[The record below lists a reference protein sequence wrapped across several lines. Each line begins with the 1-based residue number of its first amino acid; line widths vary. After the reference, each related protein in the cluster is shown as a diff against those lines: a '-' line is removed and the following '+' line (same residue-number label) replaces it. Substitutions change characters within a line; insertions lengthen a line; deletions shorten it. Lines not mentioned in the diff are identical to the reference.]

1 MSAMSAPANPDP
13 PEWQAR
19 LAALRA
25 EMAADAAAL
34 DAGDAKAGMLKIV
47 DSSLAVAERALA
59 NAYRAESAEFKAQE
73 AKKEAHGVN
82 KLLKKYWGVEATD
95 EEVGRLLAR
104 MDELNGRD
112 SDDDTPAGDQ

>member
-1 MSAMSAPANPDP
+1 MSAVPNPDP

-34 DAGDAKAGMLKIV
+34 DAGDTKVALFKIA

-59 NAYRAESAEFKAQE
+59 DAYRAESAEFKAQE

-82 KLLKKYWGVEATD
+82 KLLKKYWGVDATD
-95 EEVGRLLAR
+95 EEVLALLER
-104 MDELNGRD
+104 MDELK
-112 SDDDTPAGDQ
+112 DDEDESGSE

>member
-1 MSAMSAPANPDP
+1 MSALAKPDP

-34 DAGDAKAGMLKIV
+34 DAGDAKAGLLKIV
-47 DSSLAVAERALA
+47 DSSLAVAERALS

-73 AKKEAHGVN
+73 AKREAHGVN
-82 KLLKKYWGVEATD
+82 KLLKKYWGVDATD
-95 EEVGRLLAR
+95 DEVLALLER
-104 MDELNGRD
+104 MDELKEDEDD
-112 SDDDTPAGDQ
+112 SGSHAE

>member
-1 MSAMSAPANPDP
+1 MTALPAGDP

-34 DAGDAKAGMLKIV
+34 DAGDAKAGMLKIA
-47 DSSLAVAERALA
+47 DSSLALAERALA

-73 AKKEAHGVN
+73 AKQEAHGVN
-82 KLLKKYWGVEATD
+82 KLLKKYWGVDATD
-95 EEVGRLLAR
+95 EEVLALLER
-104 MDELNGRD
+104 MDQLKEHEDD
-112 SDDDTPAGDQ
+112 SGSGAE